1 MIAALPIAGAGLAAG
16 AALLGY
22 ATFEARWYR
31 LRRLMLPDTLRRPG
45 ASLRLLHVSDVH
57 LAHGQEHRVRFLRSL
72 AELEPDLTV
81 ITGDLLGDVGIED
94 AAVDAVAELTGPGRP
109 GLFVL
114 GSNDLYGPLV
124 KSPHRYL
131 THRRLPI
138 HGTPLDFER
147 LVERLHDADYTT
159 VRNTAV
165 AVSTRAGDVAVGG
178 IDDPHL
184 EETVVPP
191 SDVLTPDA
199 AGLGDGVL
207 NLGLVHAPY
216 LRALDALLDAGHD
229 LLLAGHTHG
238 GQVRIPG
245 VGALV
250 ANCDLPLDQA
260 RGESRYRDRWLHV
273 SPGLGHSKYTPFRVG
288 CRPEATLIELR
299 G

>member
-1 MIAALPIAGAGLAAG
+1 MIAALPLAGAGLAAG

-22 ATFEARWYR
+22 ATLEARWYR
-31 LRRLMLPDTLRRPG
+31 LRQLMLPDVLRRPG
-45 ASLRLLHVSDVH
+45 ATLRLLHVSDVH
-57 LAHGQEHRVRFLRSL
+57 LTHGQQHRVRFLRSL
-72 AELEPDLTV
+72 AELDADLVV
-81 ITGDLLGDVGIED
+81 ITGDLLGDVDIED
-94 AAVDAVAELTGPGRP
+94 EAVDAVAGLTGPGRP

-114 GSNDLYGPLV
+114 GSNDLYGPLL

-138 HGTPLDFER
+138 HGTALNFDR
-147 LVERLHDADYTT
+147 LVERLDGAGYTT
-159 VRNTAV
+159 VRNGAV
-165 AVSTRAGDVAVGG
+165 ALETRAGDVAVGG

-184 EETVVPP
+184 EATVIP
-191 SDVLTPDA
+191 SPDVLTPDA
-199 AGLGDGVL
+199 AGLSDGVL

-216 LRALDALLDAGHD
+216 LQALDALTTAGHD

-245 VGALV
+245 FGALV

-260 RGESRYRDRWLHV
+260 RGESRYRDSWLHV
-273 SPGLGHSKYTPFRVG
+273 SPGLGHSKYTPFRVA

>member
-22 ATFEARWYR
+22 AALEARWYR
-31 LRRLMLPDTLRRPG
+31 LRRLVLPDVLRRPG
-45 ASLRLLHVSDVH
+45 TTLRLLHVSDVH
-57 LAHGQEHRVRFLRSL
+57 LAHGQQHRVRFLRSL
-72 AELEPDLTV
+72 AELDADLVV
-81 ITGDLLGDVGIED
+81 ITGDLLGDVDIED
-94 AAVDAVAELTGPGRP
+94 EAVDAVADLTGPGRP

-138 HGTPLDFER
+138 HGTPLAFDR
-147 LVERLHDADYTT
+147 LVERLDGAGYTT
-159 VRNTAV
+159 VRNGAV
-165 AVSTRAGDVAVGG
+165 ALETRAGDVAVGG

-184 EETVVPP
+184 DATVIPP
-191 SDVLTPDA
+191 PEALTPDA
-199 AGLGDGVL
+199 AGLRDGVL

-216 LRALDALLDAGHD
+216 LRALDALSTAGHD

-245 VGALV
+245 FGAVV

-273 SPGLGHSKYTPFRVG
+273 SPGLGHSKYTPFRVA
-288 CRPEATLIELR
+288 CRPEATLLELR

>member
-1 MIAALPIAGAGLAAG
+1 VIATALAGAGLAG

-22 ATFEARWYR
+22 STLEARWYR

-45 ASLRLLHVSDVH
+45 ATLRVLHVSDVH

-94 AAVDAVAELTGPGRP
+94 AAVDAVATLTGPGRP

-114 GSNDLYGPLV
+114 GSNDLYGPLP

-138 HGTPLDFER
+138 HGTPLDFDR
-147 LVERLHDADYTT
+147 LVERLDSAGYTT

-165 AVSTRAGDVAVGG
+165 AVATRAGDVAVGG

-184 EETVVPP
+184 EDTVVPP
-191 SDVLTPDA
+191 AEVLAPGASGLHDA
-199 AGLGDGVL
+199 VL

-216 LRALDALLDAGHD
+216 LRALDALSTAGHD

-245 VGALV
+245 VGAVV

-273 SPGLGHSKYTPFRVG
+273 SPGLGHSKYTPFRVA
-288 CRPEATLIELR
+288 CRPEATLLELR

>member
-1 MIAALPIAGAGLAAG
+1 VIVAGLAGAGLAS

-22 ATFEARWYR
+22 ATLEARWYR
-31 LRRLMLPDTLRRPG
+31 LRKLVLPDTLRRPG
-45 ASLRLLHVSDVH
+45 ATLRLLHVSDVH

-94 AAVDAVAELTGPGRP
+94 LAVDAVAELTGPGRP

-114 GSNDLYGPLV
+114 GSNDLYGPLM
-124 KSPHRYL
+124 KSPHRYV

-138 HGTPLDFER
+138 HGTPLDFDR
-147 LVERLHDADYTT
+147 LVERLDAAGYTT
-159 VRNTAV
+159 LRNGAV
-165 AVSTRAGDVAVGG
+165 AVETRAGDVAVGG

-184 EETVVPP
+184 DETVVPAP
-191 SDVLTPDA
+191 DVLTPGA
-199 AGLGDGVL
+199 AGLTDGVL

-216 LRALDALLDAGHD
+216 LRALDALTSAGHD

-245 VGALV
+245 IGAVV

>member
-1 MIAALPIAGAGLAAG
+1 VIGALPLLGASAVAG

-22 ATFEARWYR
+22 ATLEARWYR
-31 LRRLMLPDTLRRPG
+31 LRHLVLPDVLRRPG

-57 LAHGQEHRVRFLRSL
+57 LARGQEHRVRFLRSL
-72 AELEPDLTV
+72 AELDADLVV
-81 ITGDLLGDVGIED
+81 ITGDLLGDVDVED
-94 AAVDAVAELTGPGRP
+94 AAADAVAQLTGPGRP

-114 GSNDLYGPLV
+114 GSNDLYGPIM

-131 THRRLPI
+131 TGRRLPI
-138 HGTPLDFER
+138 HGTPLAFDR
-147 LVERLHDADYTT
+147 LVERLAAVGYTT
-159 VRNTAV
+159 VRNAAV
-165 AVSTRAGDVAVGG
+165 AVETRAGDVAVGG

-184 EETVVPP
+184 EVTVIPP
-191 SDVLTPDA
+191 SSTLSPAA
-199 AGLGDGVL
+199 AGLGDATL

-216 LRALDALLDAGHD
+216 LRALDALSAAGHD

-238 GQVRIPG
+238 GQVRVPG
-245 VGALV
+245 FGAVV

-273 SPGLGHSKYTPFRVG
+273 SPGLGHSKYTPFRVA
-288 CRPEATLIELR
+288 CRPEATLLELR

>member
-1 MIAALPIAGAGLAAG
+1 VIVAGLAGAGLAG

-22 ATFEARWYR
+22 ATLEARWYR
-31 LRRLMLPDTLRRPG
+31 LRKLVLPDTLRRPG
-45 ASLRLLHVSDVH
+45 ATLRLLHVSDVH

-94 AAVDAVAELTGPGRP
+94 LAVDAVAGLTGPGRP

-114 GSNDLYGPLV
+114 GSNDLYGPLM

-131 THRRLPI
+131 THHRLPI
-138 HGTPLDFER
+138 HGTPLDFDR
-147 LVERLHDADYTT
+147 LVARLDAAGYTT
-159 VRNTAV
+159 LRNGAV
-165 AVSTRAGDVAVGG
+165 AVETRVGDVAVGG

-184 EETVVPP
+184 DETVVPEP
-191 SDVLTPDA
+191 DVLTPGA
-199 AGLGDGVL
+199 AGLTDGVL

-216 LRALDALLDAGHD
+216 LRALDALTSAGHD

-245 VGALV
+245 IGAVV

>member
-1 MIAALPIAGAGLAAG
+1 MIVAGLAGAGLAG

-22 ATFEARWYR
+22 ATLEARWYR
-31 LRRLMLPDTLRRPG
+31 LRKLVLPDTLRRPG
-45 ASLRLLHVSDVH
+45 ATLRLLHVSDVH

-94 AAVDAVAELTGPGRP
+94 LAVDAVAGLTGPGRP

-114 GSNDLYGPLV
+114 GSNDLYGPLM
-124 KSPHRYL
+124 KSPHRYV

-138 HGTPLDFER
+138 HGTPLDFDR
-147 LVERLHDADYTT
+147 LVERLDAAGYTT
-159 VRNTAV
+159 LRNGAAAV
-165 AVSTRAGDVAVGG
+165 ETRAGDVAVGG

-184 EETVVPP
+184 DETVVPEP
-191 SDVLTPDA
+191 DVLTPSA
-199 AGLGDGVL
+199 AGLTDGVL

-216 LRALDALLDAGHD
+216 LRALDALTSAGHD

-245 VGALV
+245 IGAVV

>member
-1 MIAALPIAGAGLAAG
+1 MIGMVAGAGAAAG

-22 ATFEARWYR
+22 ATLEARWYR
-31 LRRLMLPDTLRRPG
+31 LRRLVLPDTLRRSG
-45 ASLRLLHVSDVH
+45 ATLRLLHVSDVH

-94 AAVDAVAELTGPGRP
+94 DAVDAVAQLTGPGRP

-138 HGTPLDFER
+138 HGTPLDFDR
-147 LVERLHDADYTT
+147 LVERLDGAGYTT

-165 AVSTRAGDVAVGG
+165 AVATRAGDVAVGG

-184 EETVVPP
+184 DETVVPP
-191 SDVLTPDA
+191 ADTLTPDA
-199 AGLGDGVL
+199 AGLGDGLL

-216 LRALDALLDAGHD
+216 LRALDALSAAGHD

-245 VGALV
+245 VGAVV
-250 ANCDLPLDQA
+250 ANCDLPLDRA

-273 SPGLGHSKYTPFRVG
+273 SPGLGHSKYTPFRVA
-288 CRPEATLIELR
+288 CRPEATLLELR

>member
-1 MIAALPIAGAGLAAG
+1 MIGALPLVGAGLASG

-22 ATFEARWYR
+22 AALEARWYR
-31 LRRLMLPDTLRRPG
+31 LRQLVLPDVLRRPG
-45 ASLRLLHVSDVH
+45 ATLRLLHVSDVH

-72 AELEPDLTV
+72 AELEPDLVV

-94 AAVDAVAELTGPGRP
+94 EAVAAVSELTGPGRP

-138 HGTPLDFER
+138 HGTPLAFDR
-147 LVERLHDADYTT
+147 LVERLDGAGYTT

-165 AVSTRAGDVAVGG
+165 AVETRVGDVAVGG

-184 EETVVPP
+184 EATIIPP
-191 SDVLTPDA
+191 AEALTPGA
-199 AGLGDGVL
+199 AGLNDGVL

-216 LRALDALLDAGHD
+216 LRALDALTTAGHD

-245 VGALV
+245 IGAVV

-260 RGESRYRDRWLHV
+260 RGESRYRDAWLHV
-273 SPGLGHSKYTPFRVG
+273 SPGLGHSKYTPFRVA
-288 CRPEATLIELR
+288 CRPEATLLELR

>member
-1 MIAALPIAGAGLAAG
+1 MIAAGLAGAGLAG

-22 ATFEARWYR
+22 ATLEARWYR
-31 LRRLMLPDTLRRPG
+31 LRHLMLPDTLRRPG
-45 ASLRLLHVSDVH
+45 ATMRVLHVSDVH

-72 AELEPDLTV
+72 ADLEPDLTV

-94 AAVDAVAELTGPGRP
+94 AAVDAVATLTGPGRP

-138 HGTPLDFER
+138 HGTPLDFDR
-147 LVERLHDADYTT
+147 LVERLDGAGYTT

-165 AVSTRAGDVAVGG
+165 AVATRAGDVAVGG

-184 EETVVPP
+184 EETVVPGA
-191 SDVLTPDA
+191 DVLTPDA
-199 AGLGDGVL
+199 AGLRDGVL

-216 LRALDALLDAGHD
+216 LRALDALSTAGHD

-245 VGALV
+245 YGAVV
-250 ANCDLPLDQA
+250 ANCDLPLDRA

-273 SPGLGHSKYTPFRVG
+273 SPGLGHSKYTPFRVA
-288 CRPEATLIELR
+288 CRPEATLLELR

>member
-1 MIAALPIAGAGLAAG
+1 MIGALPLVGAGLAAG

-31 LRRLMLPDTLRRPG
+31 LRHLMLPDTLRRPG

-72 AELEPDLTV
+72 AELEADLTV
-81 ITGDLLGDVGIED
+81 ITGDLLGDVDIED
-94 AAVDAVAELTGPGRP
+94 VAVDAVAELTGPGRP

-114 GSNDLYGPLV
+114 GSNDLYGPLP

-138 HGTPLDFER
+138 HGTPLAFDR
-147 LVERLHDADYTT
+147 LVERLDGAGYTT
-159 VRNTAV
+159 VRNGAV
-165 AVSTRAGDVAVGG
+165 ALETRAGDVAVGG

-184 EETVVPP
+184 EDTVVPEP
-191 SDVLTPDA
+191 DVLTPDA
-199 AGLGDGVL
+199 AGLPDAML

-216 LRALDALLDAGHD
+216 LRALDALSTAGHD

-245 VGALV
+245 FGAVV

-273 SPGLGHSKYTPFRVG
+273 SPGLGHSKYTPFRVA